1 MAKNIVTRKAT
12 QWGQLRKIH
21 GYKNCE
27 IAETLGHDQA
37 LVSGWFTGR
46 LMPND
51 DNIKELCEL
60 FGEDFERGKQMFL
73 DDYQPSG
80 KRKSI
85 EPKQA
90 YYIPTISNPDYIPT
104 TSDMPKELGLPFV
117 VEDSE
122 PKQFNDCI
130 ELAAFLH
137 DKVSMDIIMIMMK
150 SMDTAMA
157 RFNKD
162 PISALEWAMTDLLTN
177 PSSCKPR
184 EKIHVFHILATN
196 GYIFYQ
202 EDGSNEK

>member
-1 MAKNIVTRKAT
+1 MAKKIVTRKAT

-21 GYKNCE
+21 GYKYCE

-51 DNIKELCEL
+51 ENIKELCEL
-60 FGEDFERGKQMFL
+60 FGEDFEKGKQMFL

-80 KRKSI
+80 KPK
-85 EPKQA
+85 EVLPKQA
-90 YYIPTISNPDYIPT
+90 YYIPNIPE
-104 TSDMPKELGLPFV
+104 DPQLPF
-117 VEDSE
+117 EDGE

-137 DKVSMDIIMIMMK
+137 DKVSMDIIMILMK
-150 SMDTAMA
+150 SMDAAMA

-162 PISALEWAMTDLLTN
+162 PISALEWAMMDLLTN

-202 EDGSNEK
+202 EDNENERK

>member
-80 KRKSI
+80 KPKTI

-90 YYIPTISNPDYIPT
+90 YYIPNIPEE
-104 TSDMPKELGLPFV
+104 PRQKV
-117 VEDSE
+117 VEDHG
-122 PKQFNDCI
+122 PKQFDNCI
-130 ELAAFLH
+130 ELAGFLH
-137 DKVSMDIIMIMMK
+137 GKIDIDIVLLLTKEMDL
-150 SMDTAMA
+150 AMTK
-157 RFNKD
+157 FNKD
-162 PISALEWAMTDLLTN
+162 PITALEWSLEDLLAKFNAQNIT
-177 PSSCKPR
+177 SRCKPR
-184 EKIHVFHILATN
+184 DILHLFDIFASA
-196 GYIFYQ
+196 GYKFYQ
-202 EDGSNEK
+202 EDEADER